1 MAIIKRET
9 DYALRALVELAREG
23 KCLSAGTIAE
33 REDIPEVFLRKI
45 MQELKAA
52 GIVESRQGPFGGYLL
67 AAPPQDVSVLDVL
80 EAVQGPL
87 VMNECFAEPQVCSRV
102 DFCPV
107 RRRLAELQVELNA
120 DLARIDLGGIAEQM
134 RQASQQ
140 KELSR

>member
-9 DYALRALVELAREG
+9 DYALRALAKLVRAGDCLPVSLLAE
-23 KCLSAGTIAE
+23 E
-33 REDIPEVFLRKI
+33 EDIPEVFLRKI

-67 AAPPQDVSVLDVL
+67 ASPPEEISVLDVL

-87 VMNECFAEPQVCSRV
+87 VMNECFSEPEICSRV

-107 RRRLAELQVELNA
+107 RKRLAELQVELNA
-120 DLARIDLGGIAEQM
+120 ELAEFNLGAIDAQLHEQEA
-134 RQASQQ
+134 AS
-140 KELSR
+140 R